1 MYPKRMKN
9 SLHGFTHVYDTGEE
23 ANIRVHGWI
32 EESEDF
38 PGEPNKPVSAVA
50 TESAEEAT
58 AADLP
63 PAQEVAVTTKKR
75 PGRKPKA

>member
-9 SLHGFTHVYDTGEE
+9 KSHGFTHVYDSGEE

-32 EESEDF
+32 DEAEAF
-38 PGEPNKPVSAVA
+38 PGEAAEVTLELPAV
-50 TESAEEAT
+50 EEVQAIQE
-58 AADLP
+58 
-63 PAQEVAVTTKKR
+63 PASIDAEVAVKKR